1 MLVLMDSF
9 KLVLT
14 SVIALNV
21 KEDKSLTS
29 VDTLVISVV
38 KSATSRANSVEV
50 YPDKSTTS

>member
-14 SVIALNV
+14 FVIALNV